1 MALWH
6 FPLFLCFFERWNM
19 TGSVIINTQSTLA
32 SKAVD
37 VPWLNSKASLSEEAI
52 MNLFHWN
59 GILEQPELL

>member
-1 MALWH
+1 
-6 FPLFLCFFERWNM
+6 M